1 MKTDG
6 NHDHRTRRLSSI
18 KLGPVEDL
26 QSQLRGALQR
36 MSLSSVVSS
45 TSIPSHYS
53 VVFHLHLCVRSS
65 STSDRG
71 GQAAAQIQQAF
82 SPDRAA
88 LINDAMKAS
97 ENSPEIPGGQDL
109 HQHITAG
116 GLIILSASEWT
127 FPSPGPFSP
136 FAELHPHPGH
146 LIATA
151 MPTLVAVIQ
160 FADWI
165 MPLWVLITLAVVLT
179 VMGNFIEP
187 RILGESVNL
196 SPLAALFA
204 LIFWGWMWGAA
215 GMVIAVP
222 LTAMIKFTLD
232 HIDGLRPLGVMM
244 GGED

>member
-1 MKTDG
+1 
-6 NHDHRTRRLSSI
+6 
-18 KLGPVEDL
+18 
-26 QSQLRGALQR
+26 
-36 MSLSSVVSS
+36 
-45 TSIPSHYS
+45 
-53 VVFHLHLCVRSS
+53 
-65 STSDRG
+65 
-71 GQAAAQIQQAF
+71 
-82 SPDRAA
+82 
-88 LINDAMKAS
+88 
-97 ENSPEIPGGQDL
+97 
-109 HQHITAG
+109 
-116 GLIILSASEWT
+116 
-127 FPSPGPFSP
+127 
-136 FAELHPHPGH
+136 
-146 LIATA
+146 